1 MMRIK
6 EFFGGKVII
15 ISLFLRLTS
24 LGYAEDNFYQLEE
37 VKITAHPLAEPLER
51 ASQEI
56 KILKKEELTK
66 YGLSRISSLD
76 LRERGGFGVQEDLSF
91 RGTTFEQNL
100 VLFEGIKITDLQT
113 SHHLMNLPFTE
124 NNLEAIEVLSGGASP
139 FYGSGGFGGVLNFL
153 LEPSKGGFNFKVST
167 GSYDYRDLEIKAGL
181 PLLKEKFLNFQFSQR
196 KAQGFI
202 WNRDFDIRNFNLYHK
217 DSQTTFFYGFQEKD
231 FGARNFYTPKYDSE
245 WEETRT
251 HLLLAKKLINI
262 RKLLFEPAILYR
274 KNYDLYLLD
283 RRNPTFY
290 KNRHET
296 YLYRIRLPLSLE
308 WKENLFGFG
317 FEGSYEEWEGLL
329 RTGQIRK
336 ELLRR
341 EYSFFAFFKPKIGDN
356 LFPSLQIRYDLHSKE
371 KDFLSFGGGISYL
384 LHEGIKSRFSFNY
397 SYRLPS
403 ATELFYDSLGIR
415 GNPELSSEKAINLE
429 TGLDLSQKSYNLSF
443 TLFYR
448 KGWKLIDWVFNGSH
462 VLAENLDLKTIGFT
476 WDLKKELRGHSLIIS
491 YTYLNQV
498 GANLNFARYHGNYMR
513 HNLVMAG
520 DFKLPYQIN
529 LVSFL
534 NYQKRFSQKGIVL
547 LNLEIRKKI
556 SDKLRLS
563 LWGKNLFDETY
574 YEIRYAEAKKG
585 VLGIPQW
592 IGFRVEGGF

>member
-1 MMRIK
+1 MRIK

-153 LEPSKGGFNFKVST
+153 LEPSKEGFNFKVGM

-181 PLLKEKFLNFQFSQR
+181 PFLRKKFLNLLFSQR

-217 DSQTTFFYGFQEKD
+217 DPQTTLFYGFQEKD
-231 FGARNFYTPKYDSE
+231 FGARNFYTPRYNSE

-429 TGLDLSQKSYNLSF
+429 TGLDLSQKSYNLS
-443 TLFYR
+443 
-448 KGWKLIDWVFNGSH
+448 
-462 VLAENLDLKTIGFT
+462 
-476 WDLKKELRGHSLIIS
+476 
-491 YTYLNQV
+491 
-498 GANLNFARYHGNYMR
+498 
-513 HNLVMAG
+513 
-520 DFKLPYQIN
+520 
-529 LVSFL
+529 
-534 NYQKRFSQKGIVL
+534 
-547 LNLEIRKKI
+547 
-556 SDKLRLS
+556 
-563 LWGKNLFDETY
+563 
-574 YEIRYAEAKKG
+574 
-585 VLGIPQW
+585 
-592 IGFRVEGGF
+592 